1 MAHRADGL
9 NDIFEH
15 DVKIRDNL
23 NTTGGTIQETP
34 INPKDIVNK
43 KYVDDKFPVTHAST
57 TGQTSSDHHIKTTSA
72 EIDHDNIIN
81 THNLTTDISHDS
93 IADVSADDHH
103 PQSHNIA
110 SHSDTSATGAELNTL
125 TDTSDADALHTHTGT
140 NLTDDI
146 FLLNNGDTASGDY
159 NFDSGTFYIDATNNR
174 VGIGTAS
181 PGKLLDVDGDI
192 RIPSTGKL
200 YTITSNDLNYI
211 NYNTWATR
219 SGYGLNF
226 YTTGVNRM
234 RIEDSTG
241 NVGIGTTSPGAKLD
255 VSSTT
260 GGKIRL
266 TRTDTQVIADEVA
279 GEIAFYTTDITDANE
294 NAYIRAVKD
303 TLAVGTVPLDITFGT
318 GVGGVVDERM
328 RILYNGKVG
337 IGTTTPTSKLD
348 VNGAISSASLT
359 VTASA
364 DNTNVAG
371 VNTMWIT
378 TSGGAVVLGGLTGG
392 VDGQVL
398 YVIRKDTTNDLTLE
412 NEEGAGTQDFIMH
425 QGSDEIIDG
434 GGVVLVCDG
443 SDWYDVSH
451 AKHV

>member
-103 PQSHNIA
+103 PQLHTIA

-125 TDTSDADALHTHTGT
+125 TDTSDADSLHTHTGT

-146 FLLNNGDTASGDY
+146 FLKNNGDTATGDY

-192 RIPSTGKL
+192 KIPSTGKL
-200 YTITSNDLNYI
+200 YTITANDLNYV

-266 TRTDTQVIADEVA
+266 TRTDTIVIADEVA

-328 RILYNGKVG
+328 RILYNGYVG
-337 IGTTTPTSKLD
+337 IGTTTPTSKLE

-364 DNTNVAG
+364 NNTNVAG

-398 YVIRKDTTNDLTLE
+398 YIIRKDTTNDLTLE
-412 NEEGAGTQDFIMH
+412 HAEGAGNQDFIMH
-425 QGSDEIIDG
+425 QGSDEVIDA

>member
-103 PQSHNIA
+103 PQLHTIA

-125 TDTSDADALHTHTGT
+125 TDTSDADSLHTHTGT

-146 FLLNNGDTASGDY
+146 FLKNNGDTATGDY

-200 YTITSNDLNYI
+200 YTITANDLNYV

-328 RILYNGKVG
+328 RILYNGYVG
-337 IGTTTPTSKLD
+337 IGTTTPTSKLE

-364 DNTNVAG
+364 NNTNVAG

-398 YVIRKDTTNDLTLE
+398 YIIRKDTTNDLTLE
-412 NEEGAGTQDFIMH
+412 HAEGAGNQDFIMH
-425 QGSDEIIDG
+425 QGSDEVIDA